1 MERGELSCQPA
12 CRGDADLLAEDSAH
26 RKFKPIPATRSA
38 KARSLRHPRCEVWIM
53 REVLIDR
60 LDICS
65 DVEQA
70 THAVDDCRQ
79 RLHVSEVEVTQR
91 LCCCGRCVTA
101 MLPTDPPIST
111 VRR

>member
-38 KARSLRHPRCEVWIM
+38 KARSLRYPRCEVWIM

-60 LDICS
+60 LDISS
-65 DVEQA
+65 DVDQA
-70 THAVDDCRQ
+70 THAVDDCSQTEHARALDGHAAAPPP
-79 RLHVSEVEVTQR
+79 RSHRTPHHP
-91 LCCCGRCVTA
+91 T
-101 MLPTDPPIST
+101 LP
-111 VRR
+111 

>member
-79 RLHVSEVEVTQR
+79 RLRSEEHTSELQSHLNLVCR
-91 LCCCGRCVTA
+91 
-101 MLPTDPPIST
+101 
-111 VRR
+111 